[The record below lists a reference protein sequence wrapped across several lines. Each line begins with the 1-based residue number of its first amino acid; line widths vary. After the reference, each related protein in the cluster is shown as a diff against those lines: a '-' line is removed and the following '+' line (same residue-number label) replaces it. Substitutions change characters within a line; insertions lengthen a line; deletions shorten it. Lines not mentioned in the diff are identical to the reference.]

1 MTYLSGAPTRI
12 GLGSTE
18 GSSLLMTHVV
28 SPDRDDHPRV
38 SSWYLHLAHEF
49 GLDVGDFR
57 LDVALSREDDLVDRM
72 QADLGLTTVILGG
85 SDDLEADRRIRE
97 AVRGKVVSLV
107 GKTSLPE
114 AAAMVKFARL
124 LVGVDTGLTHIAS
137 AFERPTVALFGSNI
151 PYSELILHR
160 LECTPCMH
168 YPTCDGDYTCMRL
181 ITVDEVLNTAR
192 EVLQVGE
199 SG

>member
-1 MTYLSGAPTRI
+1 
-12 GLGSTE
+12 
-18 GSSLLMTHVV
+18 
-28 SPDRDDHPRV
+28 
-38 SSWYLHLAHEF
+38 
-49 GLDVGDFR
+49 
-57 LDVALSREDDLVDRM
+57 M

-85 SDDLEADRRIRE
+85 PDDLEADRRIRE

-107 GKTSLPE
+107 G
-114 AAAMVKFARL
+114 
-124 LVGVDTGLTHIAS
+124 THIAS

-151 PYSELILHR
+151 PYSEPPAERTRIILHR
-160 LECTPCMH
+160 LECTPCKH